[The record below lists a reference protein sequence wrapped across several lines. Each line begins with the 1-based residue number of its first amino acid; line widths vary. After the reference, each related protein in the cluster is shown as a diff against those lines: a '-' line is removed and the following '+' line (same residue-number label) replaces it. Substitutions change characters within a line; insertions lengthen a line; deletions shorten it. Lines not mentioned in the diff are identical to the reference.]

1 VKKYLSLL
9 RDVDAWYRAVKAAHP
24 SEVPC
29 GRGCRDCCLGLF
41 DVSIADREL
50 LRAGLAKAD
59 EATRR
64 DIASRAGEI
73 LAKLRASFPTLG
85 DTLEGLDDGTVDAV
99 CDALG
104 PVECPVLGPAGECR
118 LYEHRPLTCRLAGV
132 PVVDVSGEVIA
143 REGCARCTLSAKDAP
158 RLDGRGMHRREEK
171 ILRALDPERADV
183 TLLIPQALA
192 GPARR
197 E

>member
-1 VKKYLSLL
+1 MRKYLSLL
-9 RDVDAWYRAVKAAHP
+9 RDVDAWYGAVKAAHP
-24 SEVPC
+24 SQVPC
-29 GRGCRDCCLGLF
+29 EKGCRDCCLGLF

-64 DIASRAGEI
+64 DIASRAEAI
-73 LAKLRASFPTLG
+73 LAKLRASFPHLG
-85 DTLEGLDDGTVDAV
+85 ETLEGLDDEAVDAV

-143 REGCARCTLSAKDAP
+143 REGCAKCTLSAKDAP
-158 RLDGRGMHRREEK
+158 RLDCRGMHRREEK
-171 ILRALDPERADV
+171 ILRTLDPDRVDV
-183 TLLIPQALA
+183 TMLIPQAVRTILH
-192 GPARR
+192 G
-197 E
+197 